1 MKARCAVEIAAAS
14 TAACIVTLRGDH
26 DPDTADAVA
35 GVMGLASA
43 YRYILV
49 DLVECTF
56 LDSSLIRTLVGA
68 AHQALSRGG
77 ALELVVPPDRSPVR
91 RTLEIAHIDDLLAF
105 HSTRAAGLASLAK
118 RPGGPSRA

>member
-26 DPDTADAVA
+26 
-35 GVMGLASA
+35 
-43 YRYILV
+43 